1 MIKQGN
7 FRSNN
12 AVFSVLLLSALLVSV
27 LLAACGKK
35 EAPPQAAPVAAPPPP
50 EVDVVTVTP
59 GKVVLTQDLPGRLQA
74 YRTAEVR
81 ARVEGIVEKRL
92 FTEGS
97 EVKEGQPLFQIHGIN
112 YQTVFDAARSEV
124 ANAEQ
129 TLARYKTLLDAKA
142 VSQQGYDQI
151 EAKAKQAHAIF
162 SKAQEDLRHT
172 RVPAPISGRI
182 GRSLVSEGALV
193 GRGDA
198 THLATVEQMDSVYAN
213 FNQSGADLLL
223 LKQAIK
229 AGQLKRSKSTKAELV
244 LEDGSIYRHAG
255 ELLFADLAVDPGT
268 GSVSLRA
275 LFPNPQREL
284 LPGMF
289 VSVRLP
295 QAEVDNT
302 IKVPQRAVQI
312 GPQGQTVMVVDER
325 GMVSL
330 RPVKTGSMTGGDFI
344 IREGLQGGEQVIVNG
359 LQKARPGSVVKAVQL
374 DAASADPAV
383 QKSAAPKNPAAA
395 SGAKK

>member
-1 MIKQGN
+1 MSKQDN
-7 FRSNN
+7 FLVNKALL
-12 AVFSVLLLSALLVSV
+12 AVLLVSV
-27 LLAACGKK
+27 FLAACGK
-35 EAPPQAAPVAAPPPP
+35 EVAPPQAAPAAAPPPP
-50 EVDVVTVTP
+50 EVDVVTVKP

-97 EVKEGQPLFQIHGIN
+97 EVKEGQPLFQIHGTN
-112 YQTVFDAARSEV
+112 YQTAFDAARSEV
-124 ANAEQ
+124 TNAEQ

-151 EAKAKQAHAIF
+151 DAKAKQAHAVF

-198 THLATVEQMDSVYAN
+198 THLATVEQIDSVYAN

-330 RPVKTGSMTGGDFI
+330 RLVKTGSMTGGDFI

-359 LQKARPGSVVKAVQL
+359 LQKARPGSVVKAVQMG
-374 DAASADPAV
+374 
-383 QKSAAPKNPAAA
+383 AAPAQKPAAPTPA
-395 SGAKK
+395 APSSTVQSGAKK

>member
-1 MIKQGN
+1 MRQGI
-7 FRSNN
+7 FPLSK
-12 AVFSVLLLSALLVSV
+12 AFYVVLFFST
-27 LLAACGKK
+27 LLAACGDDG
-35 EAPPQAAPVAAPPPP
+35 PQNKSASAVAPPPP
-50 EVDVVTVTP
+50 EVDVVTVMP
-59 GKVVLTQDLPGRLQA
+59 GSVVLTQDLPGRLQA

-81 ARVEGIVEKRL
+81 ARVEGLVEKRL

-97 EVKEGQPLFQIHGIN
+97 EVKEGQAMYQIHATN

-129 TLARYKTLLDAKA
+129 TLTRYKSLLQAKA
-142 VSQQGYDQI
+142 VSQQGYDLI
-151 EAKAKQAHAIF
+151 EAKVMQANAVF
-162 SKAQEDLRHT
+162 SKAQEDLRNA

-193 GRGDA
+193 GRGEA
-198 THLATVEQMDSVYAN
+198 THLATIEQVDTIYAN
-213 FNQSGADLLL
+213 FNQSGADLLM
-223 LKQAIK
+223 LKQAVK
-229 AGQLKRSKSTKAELV
+229 AGKLKRSKSTRAELV

-302 IKVPQRAVQI
+302 IRLPQRAIQAS
-312 GPQGQTVMVVDER
+312 PQGQMVMVVDEQ
-325 GMVSL
+325 GKVTP
-330 RPVKTGSMTGGDFI
+330 RPVKTGSMTGSDFI
-344 IREGLQGGEQVIVNG
+344 ILEGLQGGEQVIVNG
-359 LQKARPGSVVKAVQL
+359 LQKARPGSVVKAVAWNPAGNSAPTAPQGKAPAKNP
-374 DAASADPAV
+374 DSPAA
-383 QKSAAPKNPAAA
+383 KSAEKN
-395 SGAKK
+395 